1 MVKKETFCFNM
12 DNTVPHNEPAE
23 NKMRLFLGAF
33 NTCQR
38 WKSPSMFQSRY
49 LQLLKIR
56 RPQLVMRSSNLKC
69 SIPVP
74 WSFQAVTR
82 FHDMPFPETKYVCT
96 GAFRRKNDGRM
107 GKKSFFGGCFRGH
120 VPAVSQSHLLN
131 SDQLQLLLVSY
142 DEMEKSPL
150 NTKGHSCWTWH
161 LDPPCQA
168 GSIARAAEREQLKA
182 KATSAAQRGK
192 RSSCLGET
200 FFFFQG

>member
-74 WSFQAVTR
+74 WTFQAVTR

-107 GKKSFFGGCFRGH
+107 GKKSFFGGCFRGQ

-131 SDQLQLLLVSY
+131 SDQLQLLLSL
-142 DEMEKSPL
+142 MMRWRRAL
-150 NTKGHSCWTWH
+150 WTQKGTLAELGILIHPARQGALPGLLRGNSSK
-161 LDPPCQA
+161 PRQQA
-168 GSIARAAEREQLKA
+168 LLREARGLPA
-182 KATSAAQRGK
+182 
-192 RSSCLGET
+192 
-200 FFFFQG
+200 

>member
-74 WSFQAVTR
+74 WTFQAVTR

-107 GKKSFFGGCFRGH
+107 GKKSFFGGCFRGQ

-131 SDQLQLLLVSY
+131 SDQLQLLLSL
-142 DEMEKSPL
+142 MMR
-150 NTKGHSCWTWH
+150 WR
-161 LDPPCQA
+161 
-168 GSIARAAEREQLKA
+168 RAL
-182 KATSAAQRGK
+182 
-192 RSSCLGET
+192 
-200 FFFFQG
+200 

>member
-38 WKSPSMFQSRY
+38 WKSPSMFPSRY

-107 GKKSFFGGCFRGH
+107 GKKSFFGGCFRGQ

-131 SDQLQLLLVSY
+131 SDQLQLLLSL
-142 DEMEKSPL
+142 MMRWRRAL
-150 NTKGHSCWTWH
+150 WTQKGTLAELGILIHPARQGALPGLLRGNSSK
-161 LDPPCQA
+161 PRQQA
-168 GSIARAAEREQLKA
+168 LLREARGLPA
-182 KATSAAQRGK
+182 
-192 RSSCLGET
+192 
-200 FFFFQG
+200 

>member
-107 GKKSFFGGCFRGH
+107 GKKSFFGGCFRGQ

-131 SDQLQLLLVSY
+131 SDQLQLLLSLT
-142 DEMEKSPL
+142 MRWRRAL
-150 NTKGHSCWTWH
+150 WTQKGTLAELGILIHPARQGALPGLLRGNSSK
-161 LDPPCQA
+161 PRQQA
-168 GSIARAAEREQLKA
+168 LLREARGLPA
-182 KATSAAQRGK
+182 
-192 RSSCLGET
+192 
-200 FFFFQG
+200 

>member
-107 GKKSFFGGCFRGH
+107 GKKSFFGGCFRGQ

-131 SDQLQLLLVSY
+131 SDQLQLLLSLT
-142 DEMEKSPL
+142 MRL
-150 NTKGHSCWTWH
+150 WTQKGTLAELGILIHPARQGALPGLLRGNSSK
-161 LDPPCQA
+161 PRQQA
-168 GSIARAAEREQLKA
+168 LLREARGLPA
-182 KATSAAQRGK
+182 
-192 RSSCLGET
+192 
-200 FFFFQG
+200 

>member
-74 WSFQAVTR
+74 WSFQAVSR

-107 GKKSFFGGCFRGH
+107 GKKSFFGGCFRGQ

-131 SDQLQLLLVSY
+131 SDQLQLLLSL
-142 DEMEKSPL
+142 MMRWRRAL
-150 NTKGHSCWTWH
+150 WTQKGTLAELGILIHPARQGALPGLLRGNSSK
-161 LDPPCQA
+161 PRQQA
-168 GSIARAAEREQLKA
+168 LLREARGLPA
-182 KATSAAQRGK
+182 
-192 RSSCLGET
+192 
-200 FFFFQG
+200 